1 MFFEYKLFSPQSH
14 PRCRYRSWQISAS
27 AHISQLAVHTSLV
40 TKWHEGYKMMTEL
53 CRRKT
58 TRGSSIPQR
67 HESRVCVYVFVWVC
81 VGASDAA
88 RPYVTRMLSEHAC
101 KHESTLTNTH
111 TESSGPLA
119 VDAGGAIKRATWWTM
134 WKEWGSLRSCSAGS
148 LSTVCVCV
156 CMCVKCA
163 VGLSTSASL
172 EIYAAVVQSRSE
184 IMWLWGKIHVKA
196 H

>member
-27 AHISQLAVHTSLV
+27 AHISQLEVHTSLV

-58 TRGSSIPQR
+58 TRGSSIAQR

-111 TESSGPLA
+111 TESPVDPLLLTQVVPLKGRHDERCGRNEA
-119 VDAGGAIKRATWWTM
+119 AFDPAQLA
-134 WKEWGSLRSCSAGS
+134 LFPLC
-148 LSTVCVCV
+148 VCVCV
-156 CMCVKCA
+156 WN
-163 VGLSTSASL
+163 
-172 EIYAAVVQSRSE
+172 VQ
-184 IMWLWGKIHVKA
+184 MGWVHLLH
-196 H
+196 